1 MPICPILFLI
11 YINIIFFLV
20 KIKLADVIF
29 MLFVNNLGFLISN
42 QSINK
47 IKKLL
52 KKIEKIALK

>member
-1 MPICPILFLI
+1 
-11 YINIIFFLV
+11 
-20 KIKLADVIF
+20 